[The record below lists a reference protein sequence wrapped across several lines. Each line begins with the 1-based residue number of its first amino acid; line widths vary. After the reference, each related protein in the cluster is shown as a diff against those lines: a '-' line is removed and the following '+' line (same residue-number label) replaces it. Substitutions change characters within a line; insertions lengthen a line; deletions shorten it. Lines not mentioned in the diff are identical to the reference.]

1 MTALYDASDKGH
13 LPDPGSGVLMA
24 AQGHVGQKIPEQ
36 GRDQEEEG
44 EESEGEQEEE
54 EKEQEENEEQEEQQ
68 EEEDLNRDGIKKR
81 RERKGREEE
90 GGQAKQEEYLPVMN
104 DTPLTKQGRS
114 NQLSL

>member
-1 MTALYDASDKGH
+1 MTVLYDAPDKGH
-13 LPDPGSGVLMA
+13 LPGPGSGVLMA

-54 EKEQEENEEQEEQQ
+54 EEEQEENEEQEEQQ

-81 RERKGREEE
+81 RERREEE
-90 GGQAKQEEYLPVMN
+90 GEQAKQEEYLPVMD
-104 DTPLTKQGRS
+104 DTPQTKQGQS